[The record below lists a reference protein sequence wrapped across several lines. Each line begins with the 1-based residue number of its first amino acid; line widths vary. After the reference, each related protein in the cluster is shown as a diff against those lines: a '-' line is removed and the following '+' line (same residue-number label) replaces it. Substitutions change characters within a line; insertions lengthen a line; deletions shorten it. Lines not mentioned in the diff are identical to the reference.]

1 MSIIIQ
7 TERLLLRE
15 ILDSDLEGMFAL
27 DNNPNVHKY
36 LGNNPILTID
46 KSLEYINNIQKQY
59 LENGIGRYAVILK
72 ETNQFIGWCGLKYIT
87 ESENGHVD
95 FYEIGYRF
103 IEAFWGK
110 GYGYESAKAWLG
122 YGLNS
127 MKIKT
132 IYASAHV
139 DNKGSRHI
147 LEKLGMQTKNEFEW
161 NKIPCIWYELNNSNK

>member
-15 ILDSDLEGMFAL
+15 ILKSDLEGMFAL

-36 LGNNPILTID
+36 LGKNPILTID

-59 LENGIGRYAVILK
+59 VENDIGRYAVILK
-72 ETNQFIGWCGLKYIT
+72 ETGGFIGWCGIKYIT
-87 ESENGHVD
+87 ESENGHVN

-110 GYGYESAKAWLG
+110 GYGYELAKAWLD
-122 YGLNS
+122 YGFNS
-127 MKIKT
+127 IKIKT

-161 NKIPCIWYELNNSNK
+161 NKFPCIWYELNNSNK